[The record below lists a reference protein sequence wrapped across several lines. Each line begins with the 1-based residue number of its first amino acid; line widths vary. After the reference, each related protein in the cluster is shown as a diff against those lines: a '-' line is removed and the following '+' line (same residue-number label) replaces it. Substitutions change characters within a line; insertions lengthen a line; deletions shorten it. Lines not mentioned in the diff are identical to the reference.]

1 MPTPKDLPDP
11 VPPAPG
17 PAGRHAAPDVIVV
30 GAGPAG
36 LLLAGDLAAANLKVT
51 LVEHRAH
58 TAGNLTRAFAVH
70 ARTLEVLDARGL
82 ADDLLKTGRRVT
94 EFNLFGSRALDLSRL
109 RSRFPFVQITPQYEV
124 ERVLER
130 RALAAG
136 VDFRYDTELTAVETH
151 TTGVTARLRTA
162 DGGAFDLTAPYLVG
176 ADGVRSR
183 VRESLGLPFPGE
195 SVIASMILA
204 DVRLDEEPEAVLTVG
219 GKGDAFAFM
228 VPFGDGYYR
237 VMGWSRSRE
246 AAWTEPADPSSPVE
260 LSEIQEIARTA
271 LGVDHGLHDPRFLT
285 RFHSD
290 ERQVPSYR
298 VGRVFLVGDAAH
310 VHSPAGGMGMNT
322 GIQDAANLSWK
333 LAAVLRGRA
342 EDELLDT
349 YHEERHPVGAMV
361 LRVSGAMVRVAL
373 SGNPLSRA
381 GRTFAT
387 RLAGSVP
394 PLAGRAMQIISG
406 IGISYG
412 SGRGEH
418 PLVGRRVP
426 DLTLAEGR
434 LYELL
439 RKGEHVLVASAD
451 GPLPL
456 AVPPHTVRAH
466 WARGSSLLVRPDGYA
481 AWAAYEPSA
490 RRRRR
495 AAAAERRASGGNS
508 RPTPPQK

>member
-1 MPTPKDLPDP
+1 MPTPKDAHDSLN
-11 VPPAPG
+11 
-17 PAGRHAAPDVIVV
+17 HHSAPDVIVV

-36 LLLAGDLAAANLKVT
+36 LLLAGDLAAAGLAVT
-51 LVEHRAH
+51 VVERRAH

-82 ADDLLKTGRRVT
+82 ADDLLKTGRKIT
-94 EFNLFGSRALDLSRL
+94 ELNLFGSLALDLSRL
-109 RSRFPFVQITPQYEV
+109 RSRFPFVLITPQYEV
-124 ERVLER
+124 EHVLER
-130 RALAAG
+130 RARAAG
-136 VDFRYDTELTAVETH
+136 VDFRYDTELTGVHPHA
-151 TTGVTARLRTA
+151 TGVTARLRTA
-162 DGGAFDLTAPYLVG
+162 DGAAFELGAPYLVG

-195 SVIASMILA
+195 AVITSMVLS
-204 DVRLDEEPEAVLTVG
+204 DVRLEREPESVLTVG

-237 VMGWSRSRE
+237 VMGWSKGRE
-246 AAWTEPADPSSPVE
+246 AAESDPVD
-260 LSEIQEIARTA
+260 LAEIQEIARTA
-271 LGVDHGLHDPRFLT
+271 LGVDHGLHDPRFLS

-298 VGRVFLVGDAAH
+298 VGRVFLAGDAAH

-322 GIQDAANLSWK
+322 GLQDAANLSWK

-349 YHEERHPVGAMV
+349 YHAERHPVGAMV
-361 LRVSGAMVRVAL
+361 LRVSGAMVRGAMA
-373 SGNPLSRA
+373 GAPLTRA
-381 GRTFAT
+381 GRAVAA
-387 RLAGSVP
+387 RLAGSLR
-394 PLAGRAMQIISG
+394 PLSGRAMRMISG

-426 DLTLAEGR
+426 DLALAEGR

-439 RKGEHVLVASAD
+439 RAGEHVLVASAD
-451 GPLPL
+451 GPVPL

-490 RRRRR
+490 RQRRR
-495 AAAAERRASGGNS
+495 AGR
-508 RPTPPQK
+508 

>member
-1 MPTPKDLPDP
+1 MPTPKDAQDSTP
-11 VPPAPG
+11 
-17 PAGRHAAPDVIVV
+17 HHTAPDVIVV

-36 LLLAGDLAAANLKVT
+36 LLLAGDLAAAGLKVT
-51 LVEHRAH
+51 VVERRAH

-82 ADDLLKTGRRVT
+82 ADDLLKTGQKLTRL
-94 EFNLFGSRALDLSRL
+94 NLFGSFALDLSRL
-109 RSRFPFVQITPQYEV
+109 RSRFPFVLITPQYEV

-130 RALAAG
+130 RARAVG
-136 VDFRYDTELTAVETH
+136 VDFRYDTELVGVEPR

-162 DGGAFDLTAPYLVG
+162 DGDPFELGAPYLAG

-195 SVIASMILA
+195 SVITSMVLS
-204 DVRLDEEPEAVLTVG
+204 DVRLAQEPESVLTVG
-219 GKGDAFAFM
+219 GKGDAFAFV

-237 VMGWSRSRE
+237 VMGWSRGRE
-246 AAWTEPADPSSPVE
+246 AAESDPVE

-271 LGVDHGLHDPRFLT
+271 LGVDHGLHDPRFLS

-349 YHEERHPVGAMV
+349 YHAERHPVGAMV
-361 LRVSGAMVRVAL
+361 LRVSGAMVRGAMA
-373 SGNPLSRA
+373 GGPLTRA
-381 GRTFAT
+381 GRAVAA
-387 RLAGSVP
+387 RLAGSVR
-394 PLAGRAMQIISG
+394 PLSGRAMRMISG

-412 SGRGEH
+412 AERGEH

-426 DLTLAEGR
+426 DLALAEGR

-451 GPLPL
+451 GPVPV

-481 AWAAYEPSA
+481 AWAAYEPSG
-490 RRRRR
+490 RQRRR
-495 AAAAERRASGGNS
+495 AGR
-508 RPTPPQK
+508 

>member
-1 MPTPKDLPDP
+1 MPTSPSQEPFQGP
-11 VPPAPG
+11 SQGPSQGSPAPA
-17 PAGRHAAPDVIVV
+17 PAPDAIVV

-36 LLLAGDLAAANLKVT
+36 LLLAGDLAAAGLRVT
-51 LVEHRAH
+51 LVERRAH

-82 ADDLLKTGRRVT
+82 ADDLLKTGRRLT
-94 EFNLFGSRALDLSRL
+94 ELNLFGSLALDLSRL
-109 RSRFPFVQITPQYEV
+109 RSRFPLVLITPQYEV
-124 ERVLER
+124 ERLLER
-130 RALAAG
+130 RARAAG
-136 VDFRYDTELTAVETH
+136 VDFRYATELLDITPH
-151 TTGVTARLRTA
+151 TTGVTARLRSS
-162 DGGAFDLTAPYLVG
+162 DGGDFDLTAPYLVG

-195 SVIASMILA
+195 AVITSMILS
-204 DVRLDEEPEAVLTVG
+204 DVRLTDEPDAVLTVG
-219 GKGDAFAFM
+219 GRGDSFAFM

-237 VMGWSRSRE
+237 VMGWSRHHE
-246 AAWTEPADPSSPVE
+246 ADESDPVE

-271 LGVDHGLHDPRFLT
+271 LGTDHGLHDPRFLS

-298 VGRVFLVGDAAH
+298 VGRVFLTGDAAH

-349 YHEERHPVGAMV
+349 YHAERHPVGAMV
-361 LRVSGAMVRVAL
+361 LRVSGTMVRVAMAHT
-373 SGNPLSRA
+373 PLQRT
-381 GRTFAT
+381 GRTLAT
-387 RLAGSVP
+387 RLAGTLR
-394 PLAGRAMQIISG
+394 PLSGRAMRMISG

-426 DLTLAEGR
+426 DLALAEGR

-439 RKGEHVLVASAD
+439 RKGEYVLVASAD
-451 GPLPL
+451 GPVPREL
-456 AVPPHTVRAH
+456 PPHTVRAH
-466 WARGSSLLVRPDGYA
+466 WSRGSSLLVRPDGYA
-481 AWAAYEPSA
+481 AWAAYEPS
-490 RRRRR
+490 RRRRKQR
-495 AAAAERRASGGNS
+495 QREG
-508 RPTPPQK
+508 